1 LYITTSFFLPDP
13 FTILHYLA
21 ANLNKAKQ
29 QDLSTKKASASKKN
43 SLLLLVSALLLKVV
57 CCCDY
62 LLVEKLTVQNLIKPH
77 SRKPPYYVIL
87 VAVLLMLSSLLF
99 CPSVFSSVQDNYF
112 ENMISLQ
119 VGSYLQQEFVEV
131 MSDYDGGIYLDIRSF
146 LELTELTE
154 YTQLSIEQGKVTL
167 LMAGSLFPDRQER
180 RIITELKMLN
190 PIEVA
195 GRLYID
201 KETIAEL
208 LPLKGVKWIAEKY
221 TLKISPDFNLPLDNR
236 VNAERRK
243 RKIEAD
249 KNNQQATSDNDLFMK
264 ADRRIIDLGMLK
276 LRYDID
282 DFGNYFKKEETKGN
296 LEMEYSS
303 QLLYG
308 DFNIRHNL
316 YASGELQDISL
327 KYPYLL
333 KNKTV
338 TLGDNYVAGNDIL
351 GYNGKIRGIS
361 VSNNDYSVQR
371 SGRELTIRGAAP
383 KNATVEIYQ
392 NDKVVDYQTVEGK
405 EYQFTLDMRSQK
417 DTFKIKIYDR
427 NGVLIEE
434 KIINV
439 MSGHDFL
446 SQGKWDYNFFYGQ
459 NPRGENLSWDD
470 RKYGIAYGLTNNLT
484 YSFDYYDTRNEDE
497 LYRYAKHYAGYR
509 FSTLAVPLLINFS
522 YYDALEDPSEGYI
535 TELETEL
542 FSQQFYYS
550 YEQYSNQLAQDENKN
565 SYQEAE
571 ISGNYGRS
579 DYFVRFSTKKYLNR
593 IKEKYDTGLSYDI
606 TRKIRIDLDLGKTV
620 TINNNIRN
628 NNRSANYTGKM
639 GFSANR
645 GYFTYSLDA
654 GYNTSRDSK
663 WQYTGKIRKRFGQH
677 SKYSFN
683 IDVDYNE
690 NDHFSLGISFEY
702 KFNAFLKMDYH
713 YSSSDR
719 EQKHRLGASYE
730 QVINLKRP
738 FTLNH
743 ARNPDQGYVEGAV
756 FIDKNGN
763 GKKDLDEKPLA
774 DVGVGIGQNKV
785 KTNKAGLFYLSDVS
799 PYRNNK
805 LRYDYSGT
813 MIDPTLSADDFKEI
827 KLIPASGKKIAVG
840 LVPLSLI
847 MGSIT
852 LPSVE
857 RKIKK
862 KFFSYTE
869 IIVEKDGVYYHSIK
883 PEYDGFYVVQDLQPG
898 SYSLKINYLGNETV
912 TLEKNV
918 LEVVVSSGETGNF
931 YEGMHF
937 KVTDIKAKK

>member
-1 LYITTSFFLPDP
+1 M
-13 FTILHYLA
+13 ILIRA
-21 ANLNKAKQ
+21 A
-29 QDLSTKKASASKKN
+29 
-43 SLLLLVSALLLKVV
+43 
-57 CCCDY
+57 
-62 LLVEKLTVQNLIKPH
+62 
-77 SRKPPYYVIL
+77 
-87 VAVLLMLSSLLF
+87 LLMLSSLLF
-99 CPSVFSSVQDNYF
+99 CPSAFSSVQDDYF
-112 ENMISLQ
+112 ENMITLH

-131 MSDYDGGIYLDIRSF
+131 MSDYDGAVYLDIRDF

-154 YTQLSIEQGKVTL
+154 YTQLSLDQGKIML

-180 RIITELKMLN
+180 RITTDLKMLN
-190 PIEVA
+190 SIEVD

-208 LPLKGVKWIAEKY
+208 LPLKKVKWIMEKY

-236 VNAERRK
+236 ANAERRK

-249 KNNQQATSDNDLFMK
+249 KNNQQAASKNDLFMK
-264 ADRRIIDLGMLK
+264 ADRRMLDLGMLK
-276 LRYDID
+276 LRYDIN
-282 DFGNYFKKEETKGN
+282 DFKEEDQKGDV
-296 LEMEYSS
+296 EIEYRS

-308 DFNIRHNL
+308 DFNVRHNL

-333 KNKTV
+333 KDKTF
-338 TLGDNYVAGNDIL
+338 TLGDNYVTGNDIL

-371 SGRELTIRGAAP
+371 SGREITIRGAAP
-383 KNATVEIYQ
+383 KNSMVEIYQ
-392 NDKVVDYQTVEGK
+392 NGKVVDYQTVEGK
-405 EYQFTLDMRSQK
+405 EYQFTLDMRSQR
-417 DTFKIKIYDR
+417 DAFKIKIYDR

-439 MSGHDFL
+439 MAGHDFL
-446 SQGKWDYNFFYGQ
+446 SQGKWDYDFFYGQ
-459 NPRGENLSWDD
+459 NTGGENRSWDD
-470 RKYGIAYGLTNNLT
+470 KKYGIAYGLTNNLT
-484 YSFDYYDTRNEDE
+484 YSFNYYDTRNEDK

-509 FSTLAVPLLINFS
+509 FSTLAVPLIINFS
-522 YYDALEDPSEGYI
+522 YYDSLEDSSEGYI
-535 TELETEL
+535 TELETNL

-550 YEQYSNQLAQDENKN
+550 YEQYSNQLAQDENKD

-593 IKEKYDTGLSYDI
+593 IKQKYDTGLSYDI
-606 TRKIRIDLDLGKTV
+606 SRKIRMDLDLGKTV
-620 TINNNIRN
+620 TIDNNIRDN
-628 NNRSANYTGKM
+628 NTRDNNRSANYTGKI
-639 GFSANR
+639 GFYANR
-645 GYFTYSLDA
+645 GDFTYSLDA
-654 GYNTSRDSK
+654 GYNTRRDSK
-663 WQYTGKIRKRFGQH
+663 WQYTGRIRKRLGQH

-690 NDHFSLGISFEY
+690 NDRFSLGISFEY
-702 KFNAFLKMDYH
+702 KFNAFLKMGYN
-713 YSSSDR
+713 YSSNR
-719 EQKHRLGASYE
+719 EQKNRLGASYE
-730 QVINLKRP
+730 QVINLKKP
-738 FTLNH
+738 FTTNSAQH
-743 ARNPDQGYVEGAV
+743 PNQGYVEGAI

-763 GKKDLDEKPLA
+763 GIKDLDEQPLA
-774 DVGVGIGQNKV
+774 DVGVGIGQNQV
-785 KTNKAGLFYLSDVS
+785 RTNKEGLFYLSDVS

-857 RKIKK
+857 RKIRK
-862 KFFSYTE
+862 KFFSYAE
-869 IIVEKDGVYYHSIK
+869 IIVEKDGVYYRSIK

-898 SYSLKINYLGNETV
+898 SYTLKINYLGSEKV
-912 TLEKNV
+912 TFEKDV
-918 LEVVVSSGETGNF
+918 IDVVVSSGETGDF

-937 KVTDIKAKK
+937 KVTAIAAKKIDPLSNLD